1 MKAVV
6 FKGPGKVVIEDR
18 PIPKIQDAGDI
29 IVKVEKTALC
39 GSELHV
45 FRGHQPSATDFVMGH
60 EFTGHVHEVGS
71 SIKTLKVGDRVV
83 SPFTAS
89 CGECFYC
96 THGFS
101 SRCVKSQLFGCPALD
116 GGQAEYVRVPL
127 ADSTAV
133 KAPSGIK
140 DEALV
145 LMADIF
151 PTGMFA
157 AKNGFQYSTPE
168 EIKDSV
174 VVLIG
179 CGPVALCALCNITD
193 YKPKHI
199 LAVDSVPSRLELAK
213 SLGAEP
219 WNFQTDREGLDKR
232 VKELTEGR
240 GADIIIEVVGLSPAL
255 RMGYELVRPWGVI
268 SSVGVHNGEIP
279 WTGNE
284 AYNKNVRVQ
293 MGRCPVRSV
302 FEEALESLKRH
313 QEKLGFM
320 ADKIMPLSEA
330 LEGYDLFDKMKV
342 QKVVFEA
349 QKPRASSPSV
359 TLPPL
364 YLHAPNW
371 FRQHSSL
378 LFSHASPNPPLRSYL
393 PLLPPSH
400 LPVRY
405 PAPTT
410 SPATS
415 VIAIWIVSTRPP
427 HPLHPTAPRFSFP
440 SPQHNFVS
448 SLP

>member
-1 MKAVV
+1 
-6 FKGPGKVVIEDR
+6 
-18 PIPKIQDAGDI
+18 
-29 IVKVEKTALC
+29 
-39 GSELHV
+39 
-45 FRGHQPSATDFVMGH
+45 MGH

-71 SIKTLKVGDRVV
+71 SIKILKVGDRVV
-83 SPFTAS
+83 SPFTTS

-313 QEKLGFM
+313 QEKLG
-320 ADKIMPLSEA
+320 
-330 LEGYDLFDKMKV
+330 
-342 QKVVFEA
+342 
-349 QKPRASSPSV
+349 
-359 TLPPL
+359 
-364 YLHAPNW
+364 
-371 FRQHSSL
+371 
-378 LFSHASPNPPLRSYL
+378 
-393 PLLPPSH
+393 
-400 LPVRY
+400 
-405 PAPTT
+405 
-410 SPATS
+410 
-415 VIAIWIVSTRPP
+415 
-427 HPLHPTAPRFSFP
+427 
-440 SPQHNFVS
+440 
-448 SLP
+448 